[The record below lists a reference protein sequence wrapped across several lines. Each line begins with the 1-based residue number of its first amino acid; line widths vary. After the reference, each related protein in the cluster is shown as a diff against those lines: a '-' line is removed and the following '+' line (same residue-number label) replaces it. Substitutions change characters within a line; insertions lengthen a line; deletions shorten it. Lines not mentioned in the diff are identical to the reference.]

1 MNPNDFGN
9 ADQAS
14 LLQAIQAYAAMLAQQ
29 KQAND
34 EMGVNP
40 QIIQGQ
46 SNVDQARVQ
55 AAQGLLDQPA
65 MAPGQN
71 WQENPDSPYLT
82 LQKSLISQ
90 GPQQVAPIAGQSPLN
105 AVLMQSSM
113 QQAADRRFKDQVYSA
128 GFNAR
133 ADTKMLTPQEM
144 QARDIAMK
152 QAPLDAATG
161 LLGATKPQQA
171 FDPAQLQA
179 GLPGMAAVAT
189 GAQKSR
195 DTYIDSQGKIQV
207 AQIGGDALMGAEKIR
222 AEGNV
227 AAEKAKREGTDAEL
241 SKSTKGALE
250 MQVIDAEAMQTSLQT
265 LGKDFTPDYFND
277 ISLTKNDLAQWAER
291 KGIDMSVAQEE
302 YTRGRTQFILNTKQM
317 FNAYRK
323 SITGAAA
330 SEKELE
336 DLEKSIFNTKMSPTA
351 AKAALLDLMTNVQLK
366 SFIAKNA
373 LEKGIIPKGIKPR
386 SKEFGDYID
395 SVAQA
400 GDYSKMKED
409 IRKYYLQQNPALNPN
424 PVPAKPLAARVW
436 TPEEKAAAKARA
448 DELRAQQPVSG
459 EAMGNMQA
467 RYPGI
472 GGQ

>member
-9 ADQAS
+9 TDQAS

-55 AAQGLLDQPA
+55 AAQGLLDAPA
-65 MAPGQN
+65 VAPGQN
-71 WQENPDSPYLT
+71 WEVDPNGANNMMAKKLME
-82 LQKSLISQ
+82 Q
-90 GPQQVAPIAGQSPLN
+90 GAPAMVAPR
-105 AVLMQSSM
+105 
-113 QQAADRRFKDQVYSA
+113 QQASYGNPLMDMLRPTDWETA
-128 GFNAR
+128 GFNKNVRAQYDNDLAR
-133 ADTKMLTPQEM
+133 ARNNGETRMLTPQEM

-161 LLGATKPQQA
+161 LLGGTKPQQA

-179 GLPGMAAVAT
+179 GLPGMQAVAV
-189 GAQKSR
+189 GAQGSR
-195 DTYIDSQGKIQV
+195 NAFMQADGQVRSAALAAQG
-207 AQIGGDALMGAEKIR
+207 QIGAAKAT

-227 AAEKAKREGTDAEL
+227 AAERAKLEGKDAEL
-241 SKSTKGALE
+241 SKSTKGAME

-291 KGIDMSVAQEE
+291 KGVDMSVAQEE

-330 SEKELE
+330 SEKELA
-336 DLEKSIFNTKMSPTA
+336 DLEASLFNTKMSPTA
-351 AKAALLDLMTNVQLK
+351 AKAALLDLMTNIQLK

-373 LEKGIIPKGIKPR
+373 LEKGIMPKGIKPR

-395 SVAQA
+395 SVAGA
-400 GDYSKMKED
+400 GDYSKMKEA
-409 IRKYYLQQNPALNPN
+409 IRAYYLQQNPALNPN
-424 PVPAKPLAARVW
+424 PVPAKPVTERVYNSMERG
-436 TPEEKAAAKARA
+436 TAAAKLQA
-448 DELRAQQPVSG
+448 RAQQR
-459 EAMGNMQA
+459 QQQ
-467 RYPGI
+467 
-472 GGQ
+472 GQ